1 VLKYRGMSLLHTGFC
16 VWFYVSLFSQPCKR
30 HKNKS
35 YLPAARGFDI
45 PPLAALTRP
54 FLFAYLL
61 GVAVFTH
68 TPRYEIF
75 AEKNECAKS
84 RCGKARV
91 FKQQPKKRR
100 GSAALFILG
109 DIYFGKRITIWTYLS
124 VNSKDT

>member
-1 VLKYRGMSLLHTGFC
+1 MLKYRGMSLLHTGFC

-75 AEKNECAKS
+75 AEKRMCKKPLRESKGFQA
-84 RCGKARV
+84 AT
-91 FKQQPKKRR
+91 KKRR

-109 DIYFGKRITIWTYLS
+109 IFILVKG
-124 VNSKDT
+124 